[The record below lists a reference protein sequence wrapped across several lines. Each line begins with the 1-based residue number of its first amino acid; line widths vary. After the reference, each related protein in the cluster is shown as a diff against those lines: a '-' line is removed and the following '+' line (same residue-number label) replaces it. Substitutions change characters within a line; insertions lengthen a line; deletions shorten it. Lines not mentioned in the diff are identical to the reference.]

1 MATYTPSL
9 QRNLG
14 LLNTLQLLKLHNPD
28 ETISQLWQ
36 PIVTEW
42 FPLHDGY
49 TYRFGVSYI
58 RVIALAPGPSE
69 SNESGWLE
77 RGVFLVE
84 CRRPSSDSGTES
96 NWSDTVNNQF
106 REDLSSTSNDSK
118 RVFGAVAIGK
128 KVRFYRFD
136 GKKPY
141 EQQIVQLHQ
150 GTFDMGTPD
159 GIAQVEDMMSYIK
172 ENAWQWANF

>member
-1 MATYTPSL
+1 MKISHRPRTI
-9 QRNLG
+9 RKR
-14 LLNTLQLLKLHNPD
+14 LL
-28 ETISQLWQ
+28 
-36 PIVTEW
+36 
-42 FPLHDGY
+42 
-49 TYRFGVSYI
+49 
-58 RVIALAPGPSE
+58 
-69 SNESGWLE
+69 
-77 RGVFLVE
+77 
-84 CRRPSSDSGTES
+84 
-96 NWSDTVNNQF
+96 
-106 REDLSSTSNDSK
+106 
-118 RVFGAVAIGK
+118 GAVAIGK